1 MNNAKNDICY
11 DKNLFR
17 SGQILI
23 LQTVGHEMG
32 HNLGMGHDFKDDPKI
47 LREQDGVKCKGYM
60 DYDEKTDG
68 WSPCN
73 VADFKEYINNLACG
87 FCLKSLGKI
96 PKSCDM

>member
-1 MNNAKNDICY
+1 MFQNRK
-11 DKNLFR
+11 
-17 SGQILI
+17 ILI

-47 LREQDGVKCKGYM
+47 LRDQDGVKCKGYM

-96 PKSCDM
+96 SKCNV